1 MVNLSRYFCVNCGH
15 SSALKSNFKLT
26 NDGKAYCIKKC
37 VELYETSNWNDGARQ
52 KGGKVE

>member
-37 VELYETSNWNDGARQ
+37 IEVYNERNWNNGARQ
-52 KGGKVE
+52 KGKLDD